1 LEVRAVRVAAEVVAE
16 RVVAAEIVVVKGW
29 RAARKADAVAV
40 DEAVKVVVYT
50 LVQRRDTI
58 QGS

>member
-1 LEVRAVRVAAEVVAE
+1 MRVAAEVVVE
-16 RVVAAEIVVVKGW
+16 RVVTAEIVVVKGW

-40 DEAVKVVVYT
+40 DEAVKAVVYT
-50 LVQRRDTI
+50 LVQRDTI

>member
-1 LEVRAVRVAAEVVAE
+1 MRVAAEVVAE

-40 DEAVKVVVYT
+40 DEAVKAVVYT

>member
-1 LEVRAVRVAAEVVAE
+1 MRVAAEVVAE
-16 RVVAAEIVVVKGW
+16 RVAAAEIVVVKGW
-29 RAARKADAVAV
+29 RVVRKADAVAV